1 MRFQSG
7 HSGCTLV
14 LSLLLT
20 LSALVVRADDQ
31 QDAEAK
37 KQATLAAITIKGGLA
52 DSVGQEGLF
61 GELQG
66 NLQGM
71 IDRLDRAAKD
81 EDLAGV
87 VLRIRS
93 PELGRGK
100 LSELRDAIRRTR
112 DAGKKVYA
120 LLDSAQGTGYLL
132 ACACDEIIMPESAT
146 WMVTGVRAEVTFFKR
161 LMDRLGVRAEMFQ
174 VGEFKGAAEP
184 FTRDSMSP
192 AMRAQHKA
200 LVDDIYEQ
208 MVAMIAADRQLS
220 TERVRESIDIG
231 LLTAQGAHEAGLIDR
246 VIYADQWVEEL
257 KIELAVDEIAM
268 AEDYGK
274 RKVDTD
280 FSGMMGMIKLMELIM
295 GGQRGKGAG
304 QVQKIAVVYANGV
317 ITSGKSTS
325 SLFGADTLGSDTLV
339 AALDQA
345 DQDEDVVAIVVRI
358 DSPGGSA
365 LASDLVWHK
374 ITQIEKPVVAS
385 MGDTAASG
393 GYYIAMGCDRVF
405 AEPGTVTGSIG
416 VVGGKV
422 ALAGLMDKIGVT
434 TETISRGKNSGLMS
448 MDAGFSASE
457 RQVWIDSMEET
468 YRQFLSKAMAGRN
481 LDQAQME
488 QLAGG
493 RVFTGRQAEANG
505 LVDEL
510 GTLRAAIA
518 SAQQLAGLDADA
530 DVELQSLPAPR
541 SFFDQL
547 FESPSVSGAPSA
559 TVAAFAP
566 AAARAA
572 GEVELLRVLFAE
584 PSVLLVPYRLE
595 LR

>member
-1 MRFQSG
+1 
-7 HSGCTLV
+7 
-14 LSLLLT
+14 
-20 LSALVVRADDQ
+20 
-31 QDAEAK
+31 
-37 KQATLAAITIKGGLA
+37 
-52 DSVGQEGLF
+52 
-61 GELQG
+61 
-66 NLQGM
+66 
-71 IDRLDRAAKD
+71 
-81 EDLAGV
+81 
-87 VLRIRS
+87 
-93 PELGRGK
+93 
-100 LSELRDAIRRTR
+100 
-112 DAGKKVYA
+112 
-120 LLDSAQGTGYLL
+120 
-132 ACACDEIIMPESAT
+132 
-146 WMVTGVRAEVTFFKR
+146 
-161 LMDRLGVRAEMFQ
+161 
-174 VGEFKGAAEP
+174 
-184 FTRDSMSP
+184 
-192 AMRAQHKA
+192 
-200 LVDDIYEQ
+200 
-208 MVAMIAADRQLS
+208 
-220 TERVRESIDIG
+220 
-231 LLTAQGAHEAGLIDR
+231 
-246 VIYADQWVEEL
+246 
-257 KIELAVDEIAM
+257 
-268 AEDYGK
+268 
-274 RKVDTD
+274 
-280 FSGMMGMIKLMELIM
+280 
-295 GGQRGKGAG
+295 
-304 QVQKIAVVYANGV
+304 
-317 ITSGKSTS
+317 
-325 SLFGADTLGSDTLV
+325 
-339 AALDQA
+339 
-345 DQDEDVVAIVVRI
+345 
-358 DSPGGSA
+358 
-365 LASDLVWHK
+365 
-374 ITQIEKPVVAS
+374 